1 MEGTMTKNKKTFH
14 TPEEKVA
21 ILKKH
26 LLEGVPLSDICDQY
40 GLHPSVFY
48 RWQREFFEKGH
59 LIFQQSKD
67 SGTNKLEKKVSK
79 LEQKL
84 TQKNEVLSELME
96 EHIKLKKNL
105 GEI

>member
-1 MEGTMTKNKKTFH
+1 MAKSKKKFH

-59 LIFQQSKD
+59 LIFQQFKD
-67 SGTNKLEKKVSK
+67 SRTNKLEKKVSK

>member
-1 MEGTMTKNKKTFH
+1 MGGTMAKSKKKFH
-14 TPEEKVA
+14 TPEQKVA

-26 LLEGVPLSDICDQY
+26 LVEGVPLSDICDQY

-48 RWQREFFEKGH
+48 RWQKAFFEKGH
-59 LIFQQSKD
+59 LAFESSTD
-67 SGTNKLEKKVSK
+67 PSTNKLERKVSK

>member
-1 MEGTMTKNKKTFH
+1 MEGTMAKSKKKFH
-14 TPEEKVA
+14 TPEQKVA

-26 LLEGVPLSDICDQY
+26 LVEGVPLSDICDQY

-48 RWQREFFEKGH
+48 RWQKAFFEKGH
-59 LIFQQSKD
+59 LAFESSND
-67 SGTNKLEKKVSK
+67 SSTNKLEKKVSK

-84 TQKNEVLSELME
+84 SQKNEVLSELME

>member
-1 MEGTMTKNKKTFH
+1 MEGTMAKSKKKFH
-14 TPEEKVA
+14 TPEQKVA

>member
-1 MEGTMTKNKKTFH
+1 MAKSKKKFH
-14 TPEEKVA
+14 TPEQKVA

-26 LLEGVPLSDICDQY
+26 LVEGVPLSDICDQY

-48 RWQREFFEKGH
+48 RWQKALFEKGY
-59 LIFQQSKD
+59 LAFEPSND
-67 SGTNKLEKKVSK
+67 AGTGKLEKKVSK

>member
-1 MEGTMTKNKKTFH
+1 MAKSKKKFH
-14 TPEEKVA
+14 TPGQKVA

-26 LLEGVPLSDICDQY
+26 LVEGVPLSDICDQY

-48 RWQREFFEKGH
+48 RWQKAFFEKGH
-59 LIFQQSKD
+59 LAFESSTD
-67 SGTNKLEKKVSK
+67 SSTNKLERKVSK

>member
-1 MEGTMTKNKKTFH
+1 MEGTMAKSKKKFH
-14 TPEEKVA
+14 TPEQKVA

-26 LLEGVPLSDICDQY
+26 LVEGVPLSDICDQY

-48 RWQREFFEKGH
+48 RWQKAFFEKGH
-59 LIFQQSKD
+59 LAFGSSND
-67 SGTNKLEKKVSK
+67 SLTGKLEKKVSK

-84 TQKNEVLSELME
+84 SQKNEVLSELME

>member
-1 MEGTMTKNKKTFH
+1 MTKHKKTFH

-40 GLHPSVFY
+40 GLHPPVFY

-96 EHIKLKKNL
+96 EHIKLKRNL

>member
-1 MEGTMTKNKKTFH
+1 MEGTMAKGKKKFH
-14 TPEEKVA
+14 TPEQKVA

-26 LLEGVPLSDICDQY
+26 LVEEVPLSDICDQH

-48 RWQREFFEKGH
+48 RWQKAFFEKGH
-59 LIFQQSKD
+59 LAFQPSND
-67 SGTNKLEKKVSK
+67 SSTVKLEKKVTK

-84 TQKNEVLSELME
+84 SQKNKVLAELME